1 MNSNKLLAAILMVA
15 PLLAQEAVKR
25 PKVLGVAHMAVY
37 VKDLDKAR
45 RFYEDFLGF
54 AEPFTLPNK
63 TAPGVRIAF
72 VKVNDRQYFEI
83 FNEAGRGKGQ
93 LNHIS
98 FYTDNAGQMY
108 AYLKSKGVAVIS
120 DKGSVSKG
128 QTGNRSE
135 EHTSELQSP
144 MYLVCRL

>member
-1 MNSNKLLAAILMVA
+1 MNWKKLLAGILVVA

-37 VKDLDKAR
+37 VRDLDKTR
-45 RFYEDFLGF
+45 RFYENFLGF
-54 AEPFTLPNK
+54 GEPFTLPNK

-83 FNEAGRGKGQ
+83 FNEADRGEGQ
-93 LNHIS
+93 LHHIS

-108 AYLKSKGVAVIS
+108 AYLKSKGVSVMS
-120 DKGSVSKG
+120 DRGSVS
-128 QTGNRSE
+128 RSE
-135 EHTSELQSP
+135 ERRVGKECRSRWSP
-144 MYLVCRL
+144 YH